1 MAKVSATSSRPRS
14 VWNKHCTA
22 DELAAL
28 RALGAAKDITESEPD
43 PADDDLL
50 CATYQHEVTVILQEL
65 GELLAMLGTCAM
77 TLPQHNE
84 WKCSQ
89 QAMTE
94 LKQRIE
100 QPGLTLADATTLLSD
115 SFAAVEAAKR
125 LLLNLQLVHW
135 DTFAV
140 ELQP

>member
-14 VWNKHCTA
+14 VRNKHCTA

-28 RALGAAKDITESEPD
+28 RALGAAKNSTESETD
-43 PADDDLL
+43 PQDDDLL
-50 CATYQHEVTVILQEL
+50 CARYQQEVTVTLQEH
-65 GELLAMLGTCAM
+65 GELLAVIGTCAM
-77 TLPQHNE
+77 TLPQHKE

-94 LKQRIE
+94 LKQRKE
-100 QPGLTLADATTLLSD
+100 QPAMTLADVTTLLSD

-125 LLLNLQLVHW
+125 LWLNLQLDHW
-135 DTFAV
+135 DTFGV